1 MGILVEAP
9 VDLQG
14 VDRELNYN
22 ETTHY
27 DNNSYATSDSHTT
40 SVIQGDTDGGT
51 GGSVAPTPSAR
62 APFKRPAPAPKDSK
76 TSESSPKRPRE
87 TRDAP
92 DIESMT
98 PLQKP
103 PPEAPPAP
111 NTGFSPNTTT
121 GTDSTSTSVTEPT
134 TNITIQINTD
144 TGSSLN
150 RTPGADPKSPIR
162 CRVYRQNKKSE
173 EVEQHEA
180 LLQCL
185 KKPGSSTA
193 RDAVST
199 SKPLKIEVLDEPCGS
214 VGSNNDDNI
223 IYIVT
228 KSAIMEATQKITKA
242 AKWRSSDEFEFKF
255 DVEPLQPSDEKKVK
269 TQKSVRNSREKKKAV
284 DALKTRM
291 TETLNA
297 ENIALEAN
305 IKQLKQEQAL
315 LAQQHQQEFCWN
327 SGYPTLT
334 RQPQSQAQ
342 PQQQAQVVQSG
353 ASAGVQ
359 TITVNQ
365 QQPQVIQ
372 LQLQQQ
378 QQAQPQQQQQQ
389 QQQQQHRQA
398 QPHHLQPGAAAVPPG
413 GIQIVQQLITP
424 TGEIHQIPP
433 VQLNTQQLQVIRAQ
447 MVGGTGS
454 SQPIVIHTAP
464 IQTQLAHPAQTV
476 QTIQLQGGQHVYNI
490 QQQYWLH
497 TTTSPSDVCNQLL
510 PACFPLPLKHH
521 CNHAAPALN
530 SLPIRSQIAK
540 KN

>member
-1 MGILVEAP
+1 MGP
-9 VDLQG
+9 
-14 VDRELNYN
+14 
-22 ETTHY
+22 
-27 DNNSYATSDSHTT
+27 
-40 SVIQGDTDGGT
+40 DT
-51 GGSVAPTPSAR
+51 GS
-62 APFKRPAPAPKDSK
+62 
-76 TSESSPKRPRE
+76 
-87 TRDAP
+87 
-92 DIESMT
+92 
-98 PLQKP
+98 
-103 PPEAPPAP
+103 
-111 NTGFSPNTTT
+111 SPNTTT

-150 RTPGADPKSPIR
+150 RTPGADPKNHIR
-162 CRVYRQNKKSE
+162 CRVYRKNKKSE

-185 KKPGSSTA
+185 KSQRELKAVEADLKNPGSSTA

-214 VGSNNDDNI
+214 VGSNNDDNK

-228 KSAIMEATQKITKA
+228 KPAIMEASQKITKA

-255 DVEPLQPSDEKKVK
+255 DVEPPQPSDEKKVK
-269 TQKSVRNSREKKKAV
+269 TQKSVRNCREKKKAV

-334 RQPQSQAQ
+334 QQPESQAQ

-365 QQPQVIQ
+365 QQPQVFQ
-372 LQLQQQ
+372 L
-378 QQAQPQQQQQQ
+378 QPQQQQQPQPQVFQLQLQ
-389 QQQQQHRQA
+389 QEQEQQA
-398 QPHHLQPGAAAVPPG
+398 QPYPQMQQPGAAPGPPG
-413 GIQIVQQLITP
+413 GIQIVQPIITP
-424 TGEIHQIPP
+424 TGVIHQIPI
-433 VQLNTQQLQVIRAQ
+433 QLNAQQLQVLRAQ
-447 MVGGTGS
+447 MIGGAGS

-464 IQTQLAHPAQTV
+464 IQAPIAQPAQTV

-490 QQQYWLH
+490 QQQY
-497 TTTSPSDVCNQLL
+497 
-510 PACFPLPLKHH
+510 
-521 CNHAAPALN
+521 
-530 SLPIRSQIAK
+530 
-540 KN
+540 

>member
-22 ETTHY
+22 ETTHH

-51 GGSVAPTPSAR
+51 GGSVTPTPSAR

-76 TSESSPKRPRE
+76 TSESSPKRPRV
-87 TRDAP
+87 TRDPP
-92 DIESMT
+92 DIESKT

-150 RTPGADPKSPIR
+150 RTPGADPKNHIR
-162 CRVYRQNKKSE
+162 CRVYRKNKKSE

-180 LLQCL
+180 LLKCL
-185 KKPGSSTA
+185 KRQRELKAVEADLKNPGSSTA

-214 VGSNNDDNI
+214 VGSNNDDNK

-228 KSAIMEATQKITKA
+228 KPAIMEASQKITKA

-269 TQKSVRNSREKKKAV
+269 TQKSVRNCREKKKAV
-284 DALKTRM
+284 DALKTCM

-305 IKQLKQEQAL
+305 IKQLQQDQAL
-315 LAQQHQQEFCWN
+315 LPQQLQQNYGSPTQAQQ
-327 SGYPTLT
+327 
-334 RQPQSQAQ
+334 PQIQAQ
-342 PQQQAQVVQSG
+342 PQQQALVVQSG
-353 ASAGVQ
+353 ASG
-359 TITVNQ
+359 
-365 QQPQVIQ
+365 
-372 LQLQQQ
+372 
-378 QQAQPQQQQQQ
+378 
-389 QQQQQHRQA
+389 
-398 QPHHLQPGAAAVPPG
+398 
-413 GIQIVQQLITP
+413 
-424 TGEIHQIPP
+424 
-433 VQLNTQQLQVIRAQ
+433 
-447 MVGGTGS
+447 
-454 SQPIVIHTAP
+454 
-464 IQTQLAHPAQTV
+464 
-476 QTIQLQGGQHVYNI
+476 
-490 QQQYWLH
+490 
-497 TTTSPSDVCNQLL
+497 
-510 PACFPLPLKHH
+510 
-521 CNHAAPALN
+521 
-530 SLPIRSQIAK
+530 
-540 KN
+540 